1 MLPAPLY
8 SLFQVKVDYSTLGAS
23 NQFLYRTSKSRQ
35 TNREK
40 DNDSPNKITKAHN
53 STFTRVILTLKKHK
67 STASGPAFCQVSGGA
82 FLKSVIKSAIF
93 SGFGQKV
100 RAHILITIVSKYA
113 SLHGASGD
121 IGFTPKPSDTNG
133 LRAVEQQYLHQKL
146 NISYG
151 FLGRSSDGASFFLP
165 LQSDFI

>member
-1 MLPAPLY
+1 MLPAPFDG
-8 SLFQVKVDYSTLGAS
+8 LFQAKINYSTLGAS

-113 SLHGASGD
+113 SLHVKVRHYRCNLIALQKRCSKSGSVYADAPWCPVFILSKAPAS
-121 IGFTPKPSDTNG
+121 
-133 LRAVEQQYLHQKL
+133 Q
-146 NISYG
+146 
-151 FLGRSSDGASFFLP
+151 
-165 LQSDFI
+165 

>member
-113 SLHGASGD
+113 SLHGAGGGTWTRTVLPPMD
-121 IGFTPKPSDTNG
+121 FEFYTPFGSWHHTTEPSRTYRFKKSPKFWG
-133 LRAVEQQYLHQKL
+133 ILHSIWK
-146 NISYG
+146 
-151 FLGRSSDGASFFLP
+151 
-165 LQSDFI
+165 

>member
-8 SLFQVKVDYSTLGAS
+8 SLFQVKVDYSTLGAY

-93 SGFGQKV
+93 SGFGQKA
-100 RAHILITIVSKYA
+100 REHISIPIVSKYA
-113 SLHGASGD
+113 SLHGGD
-121 IGFTPKPSDTNG
+121 VGIWTPAPAEPTYRISNPDPSTTWVH
-133 LRAVEQQYLHQKL
+133 LRIFYCAFWTL
-146 NISYG
+146 S
-151 FLGRSSDGASFFLP
+151 
-165 LQSDFI
+165 

>member
-113 SLHGASGD
+113 SLHGGLEGD
-121 IGFTPKPSDTNG
+121 RTLD
-133 LRAVEQQYLHQKL
+133 LRVANAALSQLSYEPIFDFQNVCFCFLHCKIFADSCVAL
-146 NISYG
+146 
-151 FLGRSSDGASFFLP
+151 
-165 LQSDFI
+165 